1 MITEVHETHRSIAP
15 RGSKMNM
22 ESIDEKE
29 LSNEQDESE
38 CSEESG
44 TNATSIMEKVIT
56 YG

>member
-1 MITEVHETHRSIAP
+1 
-15 RGSKMNM
+15 MNM

-56 YG
+56 YS